1 MIFVEIKRD
10 EVEKE
15 VNRLQ
20 NIKLKRHDKMKQK
33 NSILIAK
40 KVVKI
45 SFVCEQF
52 SLLGKNEKSMFLSF
66 SDSFKYFEN
75 KEDSR
80 FSLDI
85 EAIEVLSGKQC
96 FPFGQKVAADV
107 WGIFNTNCFE
117 AGVYNNL
124 SRVNHS
130 CDPNAEFVWNN
141 EKNTQDLRYSVPFVQ
156 TTYRQLLFRA
166 TKKIKAGQ
174 EITATYL
181 DLEDGLNR
189 VYRQV
194 QKH

>member
-33 NSILIAK
+33 NSLLIAK

-85 EAIEVLSGKQC
+85 EAIEALSGKQC
-96 FPFGQKVAADV
+96 LGRKWRPMSGEYSIQTVLRPGSTIICPASIIPV
-107 WGIFNTNCFE
+107 IRMQS
-117 AGVYNNL
+117 L
-124 SRVNHS
+124 SG
-130 CDPNAEFVWNN
+130 
-141 EKNTQDLRYSVPFVQ
+141 
-156 TTYRQLLFRA
+156 TTRR
-166 TKKIKAGQ
+166 THK
-174 EITATYL
+174 T
-181 DLEDGLNR
+181 
-189 VYRQV
+189 
-194 QKH
+194 